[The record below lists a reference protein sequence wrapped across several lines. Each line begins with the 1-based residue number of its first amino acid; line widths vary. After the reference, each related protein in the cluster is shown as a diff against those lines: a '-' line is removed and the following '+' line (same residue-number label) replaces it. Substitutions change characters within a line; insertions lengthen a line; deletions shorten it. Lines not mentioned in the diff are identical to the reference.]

1 MTHVLDAIKM
11 TWYKHAK
18 VAIPE
23 TISQNKIVVL
33 GQYVTKLEKVIL
45 TRLLSNFLI
54 TFLRNYNEQVPKLV
68 ATVDPEGAR
77 LLT

>member
-1 MTHVLDAIKM
+1 M

-45 TRLLSNFLI
+45 TRLFQFFLLSNFLI
-54 TFLRNYNEQVPKLV
+54 TFLEIVMKKV
-68 ATVDPEGAR
+68 IK
-77 LLT
+77 